1 MTNGQR
7 KANRL
12 NFMLD
17 DCMVSAFVF
26 VKEGYEISEN
36 DKADIKAVVSAEHRR
51 LRRERKRLD

>member
-17 DCMVSAFVF
+17 DCMVSTFVF
-26 VKEGYEISEN
+26 VKEGYEISEK
-36 DKADIKAVVSAEHRR
+36 DKADIKMVVSAEHRR

>member
-17 DCMVSAFVF
+17 DCMVSTFVF
-26 VKEGYEISEN
+26 VKEWYEITEK
-36 DKADIKAVVSAEHRR
+36 DKADIKTVVSAERR
-51 LRRERKRLD
+51 RIRRERKRLD